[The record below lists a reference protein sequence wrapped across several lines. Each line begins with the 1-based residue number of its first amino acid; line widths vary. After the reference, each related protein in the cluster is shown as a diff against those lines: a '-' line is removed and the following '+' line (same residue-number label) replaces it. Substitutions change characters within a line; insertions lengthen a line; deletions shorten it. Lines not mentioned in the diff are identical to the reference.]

1 MFPIPQTPGNVAVSN
16 IKVYAR
22 TRPLLQQE
30 REQGATSI
38 VTLIPSDK
46 KVIVEDKAEKSF
58 KFENVFG
65 EKASQEELY
74 QSAVAP
80 LVRKVLDGQNATV
93 LAYGQTGSG
102 KTYTIGTDPC
112 STKDD
117 EGILRRAMSSL
128 LNGKVSEGNLP
139 PCQEDAHISI
149 SFLEVYNE
157 VIYDLLASS
166 RVPLKTKVEF
176 GGAISAVGLIEKEVT
191 NVADG
196 LHLIEKGCRLRS
208 VASTALNRHSSRSH
222 ALIYLIAQNGNTRGC
237 LILVDLAGA
246 EGVGRAQ
253 TSGQHLTEGIHINQG
268 LLTLGRV
275 LSSLSNPSHTYVPYR
290 ESILTRLLKES
301 LEGSRHTAMIACL
314 NPANCNMHETI
325 NTLRYAEQ
333 AQNVRMKPQVLSTIK
348 KSGIKRRCEDVTAT
362 PGAWKRRV
370 VMSGKKEHNTTV
382 STPGHKPSARRAL
395 PMFNNTFATPSSRMR
410 DITNFMPTSVQKLP
424 PPLPPISQPVC
435 EDDSPSRFLM
445 ISDIDDPDTQPPH
458 FSPYIE
464 RITNRLEQ
472 SMVSHLESIE
482 DRVADRII
490 SRLKNRKGKSSR
502 LVFFIDHEPYST
514 ERCMI
519 WPLSR
524 QKENFIDG
532 GIASFS
538 CYFLQLFRNL
548 YLCTSPS
555 CNACNFDSSGHGFEG
570 CHSLRKN
577 PNKQMNSSTPDKD
590 KNKSSS
596 DSSLDDSFS
605 SVANA
610 LLTGRDGKKAFAK
623 LVTQVLKDIHNQ
635 TGQQTGVELITQQAL
650 KKEDSTLVIKEPIRD
665 ISNMPSSNLGDTK
678 NVTSFASNTNIRNL
692 CQNEL
697 DSCITEHPI
706 TSTAFNQKRHVR
718 RSTRLSTMNS
728 IRTATFKK
736 VSPVF
741 GKGTSSPILFTDKES
756 PSDIQPIPKTKRSSR
771 LSKRLASY
779 AEDGDVDIAPHLL
792 SGEMSFFND
801 TPCVFIGAS
810 PHLKARNSL
819 KRSDLK
825 NTGYSGENTI
835 IFQETNNLP
844 TGCQNHQRKIQ
855 EIEDKLSS
863 PLQID
868 RVPCRRGPVR
878 RSTRLS
884 AIVAT
889 QRNFE
894 ILKGSSPV
902 TSLCRAH
909 NRTHTVS
916 TMKGIVVILS
926 HGFTY

>member
-1 MFPIPQTPGNVAVSN
+1 MFPIPQTPENVAVSN

-30 REQGATSI
+30 KEQGATSI

-80 LVRKVLDGQNATV
+80 LVRKVLDGQKATV

-117 EGILRRAMSSL
+117 EGILRRAMSAL
-128 LNGKVSEGNLP
+128 LNGKVSEENLP
-139 PCQEDAHISI
+139 PGQEDAHISI

-157 VIYDLLASS
+157 VIYDLLANS

-502 LVFFIDHEPYST
+502 
-514 ERCMI
+514 
-519 WPLSR
+519 
-524 QKENFIDG
+524 
-532 GIASFS
+532 
-538 CYFLQLFRNL
+538 
-548 YLCTSPS
+548 
-555 CNACNFDSSGHGFEG
+555 
-570 CHSLRKN
+570 KN

-623 LVTQVLKDIHNQ
+623 LVTEVLKDIHNQ

-650 KKEDSTLVIKEPIRD
+650 KEEDSTLVIKEPIRD

-728 IRTATFKK
+728 ISTATFKK